1 MRIAGWEI
9 RERGE
14 TAEISAD
21 VDGFR
26 LWYRIPLSVPYA
38 RTADPFAAAA
48 LLPAMLQGGP
58 LEIAP
63 DLPLS
68 PKLLENLR
76 VLQDIHHCWNP
87 LFQIVPIEAATAPA
101 APFRDGSFAFFSG
114 GVDSTYT
121 FLKRRSELT
130 HLVFIQGFD
139 FFANAGASGG
149 FAEDDLADLSLLA
162 LRLMEPASALASH
175 LKDSLGEDTRKA
187 LADYRATGVPAP
199 GLEARLARDL
209 EAVIAGPPLWDA
221 GRFAGTALRPETKAL
236 LEEGRP
242 GVDAYRLNRMLLEDA
257 YPLEIARRD
266 DTAYRTAVDRNARF
280 ARSHGKTLLPVSTNH
295 YAFGYRYNLSR
306 NLTQGSALASIALL
320 LGFPRVFAPAAYSY
334 GQLFP
339 LGQHPLTDPL
349 WSNEIVQII
358 HEGAEARRVDKIA
371 RIAEDGPALAN
382 LRVCFDDM
390 NSNCGRCSKCLRTT
404 IPLGLLGATG
414 GPFPPLPPLK
424 AIRKMRIASDIESVF
439 LKEILDPAFRPAARP
454 LYRAL
459 KASIRRF
466 ELQRLLR
473 DFDKVVL
480 GGRIRKA
487 YMRRAGPPPGIVR
500 IDTTP
505 PG

>member
-1 MRIAGWEI
+1 MKITEWKV
-9 RERGE
+9 REHGE

-26 LWYRIPLSVPYA
+26 LWYRLPHSVPYA

-63 DLPLS
+63 NLPLS
-68 PKLLENLR
+68 PKLGENLR

-87 LFQIVPIEAATAPA
+87 RFRIVPIEAATAPA
-101 APFRDGSFAFFSG
+101 APFRDGAAAFFSG

-121 FLKRRSELT
+121 FLKREPELT

-139 FFANAGASGG
+139 FFSNAGASGG
-149 FAEDDLADLSLLA
+149 FAADDIADLSLLA
-162 LRLMEPASALASH
+162 LRLMGPANALSARLR
-175 LKDSLGEDTRKA
+175 DSLREDTRQA
-187 LADYRATGVPAP
+187 LADYRASGLPSP

-209 EAVIAGPPLWDA
+209 EAVIAGPPVREA
-221 GRFAGTALRPETKAL
+221 GRLAGIGLRPETKAL
-236 LEEGRP
+236 LKEVRP
-242 GVDAYRLNRMLLEDA
+242 GADAYRLNRMLLEDA
-257 YPLEIARRD
+257 FPQEIARRD
-266 DTAYRTAVDRNARF
+266 DAVYRTAVDRNDRF
-280 ARSHGKTLLPVSTNH
+280 ARSHGKTLIPVSTNH

-334 GQLFP
+334 SQLFP

-349 WSNEIVQII
+349 WSNEIVQIV

-371 RIAEDGPALAN
+371 RIAEDGSALAN

-390 NSNCGRCSKCLRTT
+390 NRNCGRCSKCLRTT
-404 IPLGLLGATG
+404 IPLELLGVSG

-424 AIRKMRIASDIESVF
+424 AIRKLRIASDIESVF
-439 LKEILDPAFRPAARP
+439 LKEILDPGIRPAQRP

-459 KASIRRF
+459 KARIRRF

>member
-1 MRIAGWEI
+1 MKITEWKV
-9 RERGE
+9 RELGE
-14 TAEISAD
+14 TSEISAD

-26 LWYRIPLSVPYA
+26 LWYRLPRSVPYA

-63 DLPLS
+63 EMPLS
-68 PKLLENLR
+68 PKLGENLR

-87 LFQIVPIEAATAPA
+87 LFGVVPIEAATAPA
-101 APFRDGSFAFFSG
+101 APFQDGSFTFFSG

-139 FFANAGASGG
+139 FF
-149 FAEDDLADLSLLA
+149 SL
-162 LRLMEPASALASH
+162 R
-175 LKDSLGEDTRKA
+175 EDTRQA
-187 LADYRATGVPAP
+187 LADYRASGIPAP

-209 EAVIAGPPLWDA
+209 EAVIAGPPVWEA
-221 GRFAGTALRPETKAL
+221 GRFAGIRLRPETKAL
-236 LEEGRP
+236 LEEVRP
-242 GVDAYRLNRMLLEDA
+242 GADAYRLNRMLLEDA

-266 DTAYRTAVDRNARF
+266 DTVYRTAVDRNDRF
-280 ARSHGKTLLPVSTNH
+280 ARSHGKALIPVSTNH

-334 GQLFP
+334 SQLFP

-371 RIAEDGPALAN
+371 RIAEDGSALAN

-390 NSNCGRCSKCLRTT
+390 NRNCGRCSKCLRTM
-404 IPLGLLGATG
+404 IPLELLGASG

-439 LKEILDPAFRPAARP
+439 LKEILDPGIRPAQRP

-459 KASIRRF
+459 KACIRRF
-466 ELQRLLR
+466 ELQRLLK
-473 DFDKVVL
+473 DFDRIVL